1 MLWNASRDG
10 DVNACIEA
18 IKKGAN
24 ASAPDP
30 EMLRNTPL
38 HYAALLESPE
48 TAALLVKYVPKEVSA
63 GQIRAKRDECGV
75 EKECCCC
82 CCCC

>member
-10 DVNACIEA
+10 DVSACIEA
-18 IKKGAN
+18 INKGAN

-38 HYAALLESPE
+38 HYAALLKSPE
-48 TAALLVKYVPKEVSA
+48 TAALLVKHVPKEVSVV
-63 GQIRAKRDECGV
+63 KS
-75 EKECCCC
+75 ECCCRRWC
-82 CCCC
+82 HRHPENYQN